1 MRFYNH
7 NKIKNKR
14 LRFKYSFLFF
24 IAFSFT
30 LLFLNIN
37 KNSEIKSITDLNTLN
52 IKKSYKKIY
61 TQTKE
66 ISELIFYN
74 NIINDTKLLELINL
88 QLKEN
93 SYEYLKEKFFFYKRY
108 GLNNITIN
116 LANNKTFLK
125 MNDNKT
131 NSLTF
136 TKKLYNEKLEYIAS
150 VNLSFSLEYISL
162 LMQKDLDYIF
172 VFLLDKKNSYEKAN
186 EFLSIFTS
194 KEKQLFLNKINKNE
208 KFVMINDDNS
218 SIYFISVSTI
228 LNQEKNIS
236 LLALKK
242 AQDKDITLIV
252 FNFYKS
258 LIILF
263 ILYFC
268 IFTLLY
274 LLKVNMKKSSSANKK
289 YKDLLNA
296 IDKYVVM
303 VETDTKGIITN
314 VTEAFCNITAYSKKE
329 LKGKNINIINHPNM
343 PKKLFKDMW
352 SDLEKGNK
360 WEGELMNLDK
370 YKNSYWVKGSIFPKY
385 NKNKKIVGYSSIRV
399 NTTDKQQLKKI
410 NYLLKEDLSN
420 KLNEIRMKDKTL
432 ITDTKIELMAKIL
445 DSLSYQWKKP
455 ISTLFIKLVNLKAHI
470 KKGDFDLNE
479 LKIIH
484 KDMEKELKQL
494 SIKLNDF
501 SSFFSNTNKNDKYN
515 VYTALKESI
524 NTHNNKL
531 KLNNISIKLDSK
543 KEIYSFGVFYEL
555 KYIMNNLIA
564 NSIEQIT
571 TNNIVDGKINISVI
585 NDENEILIKYIDNIS
600 AKSKKIIDEV
610 FSDDYDEELN
620 KDIGLNLNIVKLL
633 IEKIGAKIW
642 LENKENSTTF
652 YIRLVSKDRRTNK
665 RL

>member
-7 NKIKNKR
+7 NKIKNKK

-24 IAFSFT
+24 ITFSFT

-37 KNSEIKSITDLNTLN
+37 KNSEIKSIIDLNTQN
-52 IKKSYKKIY
+52 INKSYENIY

-74 NIINDTKLLELINL
+74 NILNDTKLLELISL

-93 SYEYLKEKFFFYKRY
+93 TYKYLKEEFFFYKRY
-108 GLNNITIN
+108 GLNNISIDF
-116 LANNKTFLK
+116 ANNKTFLK
-125 MNDNKT
+125 MSDNKT
-131 NSLTF
+131 NSLIF
-136 TKKLYNEKLEYIAS
+136 TKELFNEKLEYIAT

-162 LMQKDLDYIF
+162 LMEKDLDYIF
-172 VFLLDKKNSYEKAN
+172 TFLSNEKKINKKAN
-186 EFLSIFTS
+186 EFLSVFAS
-194 KEKQLFLNKINKNE
+194 KDKKLFLNKLNKNE
-208 KFVMINDDNS
+208 KFVMTNDNKS
-218 SIYFISVSTI
+218 SIYFIPYSKI
-228 LNQEKNIS
+228 INQQENIS
-236 LLALKK
+236 LLAFKK
-242 AQDKDITLIV
+242 VENKDISLVTLS
-252 FNFYKS
+252 FYKL
-258 LIILF
+258 LIIFF
-263 ILYFC
+263 ILYIC
-268 IFTLLY
+268 IFSLLY
-274 LLKVNMKKSSSANKK
+274 LLKVNMKKSSSTNKK

-352 SDLEKGNK
+352 SDLQKGIK

-455 ISTLFIKLVNLKAHI
+455 ISTLFIKLVNLKALI
-470 KKGDFDLNE
+470 KKDDFDLNE
-479 LKIIH
+479 LKIVH

-571 TNNIVDGKINISVI
+571 TNNIVDGKINI
-585 NDENEILIKYIDNIS
+585 
-600 AKSKKIIDEV
+600 
-610 FSDDYDEELN
+610 
-620 KDIGLNLNIVKLL
+620 
-633 IEKIGAKIW
+633 
-642 LENKENSTTF
+642 
-652 YIRLVSKDRRTNK
+652 
-665 RL
+665 